1 MHSYALSVEA
11 SALSAEASA
20 LSAEACAARQFNGPA
35 QARTLAVLFPAA
47 ASRSAAAGLAG
58 PLLDVGYT
66 YARTEWKRQTAAM
79 FHAFPAPW

>member
-20 LSAEACAARQFNGPA
+20 LSAEACAARQCNGPA
-35 QARTLAVLFPAA
+35 QARTLAVLFPAV
-47 ASRSAAAGLAG
+47 AAAGPAG
-58 PLLDVGYT
+58 PLLDIGYT